1 MAYVKTNWVD
11 DVTPLSATNMN
22 NIEDGISENSA
33 LSSQNTSVSAYQ
45 SLEITKLRMELLLTQ
60 LNSVGFYDLF
70 DTIDDVNL
78 ALTNA
83 TLDIGAQDVTFSGDI
98 YNLTVASDVTS
109 STAVTTKETVTIG
122 DKIDDTN
129 EITGVVDNSVSY
141 DIANGSYDS
150 VSFSVGSQDTS
161 PTSIAFNNDGTKLF
175 MVGLASDK
183 IYQYSLPTPF
193 ILTGMSYD
201 SINFSVA
208 SQETN
213 PTSITFNNDGTKLFM
228 VGYASDKIY
237 QYSLPTP
244 FILTSMSYDS
254 VSFSVASQD
263 TTPFSIAFN
272 NDGTKLFMVGNINNT
287 IYQYSLPT
295 PFILTSMSYDSVSF
309 SVASQDTNPYSI
321 TFNNDGTKLFM
332 VGYASDKIYQYSL
345 PTPFILTSM
354 SYDSVSFSVASQETN
369 PYSIA
374 FNNNGTKLFMVGD
387 INDTIYQYS
396 TGEILFDLTLT
407 SPITALADDVL
418 SVYPSAYPYDTLSMD
433 GQQFAV
439 TGDNSIVKLY
449 TKDINNPLNLK
460 YQVFI
465 NGAECSLVETLDY
478 ELTFE
483 LANINSDT
491 IVLKINGKDGVVLDG
506 LLVAIS

>member
-1 MAYVKTNWVD
+1 MAYVKTDWVD

-22 NIEDGISENSA
+22 NIEDE
-33 LSSQNTSVSAYQ
+33 LSQVSKVNAYQ
-45 SLEITKLRMELLLTQ
+45 SLETTKLRMELVLTQ

-70 DTIDDVNL
+70 DTTDDVN
-78 ALTNA
+78 ALYTNA
-83 TLDIGAQDVTFSGDI
+83 TVDIGAQDVTFLSEI
-98 YNLTVASDVTS
+98 YNLTVASDITS
-109 STAVTTKETVTIG
+109 STAVTTIESAAIG

-129 EITGVVDNSVSY
+129 VITDVVDGSTFY

-150 VSFSVGSQDTS
+150 VNFSVASQDTN
-161 PTSIAFNNDGTKLF
+161 PFSIVFNNDGTKLF
-175 MVGLASDK
+175 MVGFNRS

-201 SINFSVA
+201 SVSFSVN
-208 SQETN
+208 SQDTE
-213 PTSITFNNDGTKLFM
+213 PRSIVFNNDGTKLFM
-228 VGYASDKIY
+228 VGSISDTIH

-244 FILTSMSYDS
+244 FILTGMSYDS
-254 VSFSVASQD
+254 VSFSVNSQEVN
-263 TTPFSIAFN
+263 PYAIAFN
-272 NDGTKLFMVGNINNT
+272 NNGTKLFMVGIDSDT

-295 PFILTSMSYDSVSF
+295 PFILTGMSYDSVSFSVASQESNPRSIVFNNDGTKLFIIGFASKSIHQYSLPTPFILTGMSYDSVSF
-309 SVASQDTNPYSI
+309 SVASQDTNPYGI
-321 TFNNDGTKLFM
+321 VFNNDGTKLFM
-332 VGYASDKIYQYSL
+332 VG
-345 PTPFILTSM
+345 
-354 SYDSVSFSVASQETN
+354 
-369 PYSIA
+369 
-374 FNNNGTKLFMVGD
+374 VGS
-387 INDTIYQYS
+387 DTIHQYS

-418 SVYPSAYPYDTLSMD
+418 SVYPSAYPYDTLTMD
-433 GQQFAV
+433 SQQFAI

-449 TKDINNPLNLK
+449 TKDINNPLDLK

-465 NGAECSLVETLDY
+465 NGVECSLVETLDY

-491 IVLKINGKDGVVLDG
+491 IILKVNGKDGVVLDN